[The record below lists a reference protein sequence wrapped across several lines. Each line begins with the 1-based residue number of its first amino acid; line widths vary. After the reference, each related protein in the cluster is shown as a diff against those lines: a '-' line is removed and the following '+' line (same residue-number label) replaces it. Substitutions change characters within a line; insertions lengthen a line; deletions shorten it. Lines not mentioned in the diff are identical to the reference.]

1 MTSTN
6 RKCSALT
13 GSSRKTKDNAAD
25 WFNLMLR
32 WNRLNDEGFNVAAN
46 IVNSKRSVYSTE
58 PPLVVTSAGVSDSAP
73 LQDDCR
79 TLQDVVD
86 KMVTIVTKMERLTAS
101 QSGVRALD
109 DFRTQGEGHLF
120 HGWSLTLYVSEVAT
134 ATLLVDFRQ
143 ELRLKQTILQ
153 EVAHT
158 VTSDL
163 GLVLLSGWL
172 HQPFITDRT
181 RLTVEALL
189 METGLRP
196 L

>member
-46 IVNSKRSVYSTE
+46 IVNSKRSQQ
-58 PPLVVTSAGVSDSAP
+58 GVSDSAP

-120 HGWSLTLYVSEVAT
+120 HGWSCKDLEVAT